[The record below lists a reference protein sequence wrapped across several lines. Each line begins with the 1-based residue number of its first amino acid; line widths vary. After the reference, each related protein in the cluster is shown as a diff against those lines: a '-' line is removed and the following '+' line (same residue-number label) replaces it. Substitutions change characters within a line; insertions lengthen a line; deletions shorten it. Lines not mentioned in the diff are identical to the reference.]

1 MKSKEFNFP
10 IAATVYLIGG
20 KWKCTI
26 LCHLLTRPQRT
37 GELRR
42 LISGISQKVLTEQLR
57 ELENDGVVERIVYP
71 DIPPRVEYKL
81 TELGLSLDGVITAM
95 CNWGSANLE
104 FITDARRRR
113 EKSDE

>member
-1 MKSKEFNFP
+1 MKSTEFKFP

-26 LCHLLTRPQRT
+26 LCHLFNQPQRP

-42 LISGISQKVLTEQLR
+42 LISGISQKVLTEKLR
-57 ELENDGVVERIVYP
+57 ELENDGVIERIVYP
-71 DIPPRVEYKL
+71 EIPPRVEYKL
-81 TELGLSLDGVITAM
+81 TEFGLSLDGVITAM

-104 FITDARRRR
+104 FITAARHRR
-113 EKSDE
+113 EESGE